1 MNPRKKCSAIKVL
14 LLVALLSPMAWAQA
28 AASIGSVTH
37 QSGPLFV
44 KKLDGSVRVLSV
56 NSVVEVGDT
65 LSTTDKGY
73 VQIRFSDDSQLTLQ
87 PDTVV
92 VLDKFAYDP
101 AVPAADDY
109 VLRLQRGGIQSDA
122 GKLGARSKERTV
134 LLTPV
139 ARVGLQSASVVVQYR
154 APQTPVASTAR
165 SSQQLAVWASGFESV
180 AMQSDNAVAF
190 AVSLMARYTQRL
202 AGAVA
207 WLESLSDSVA
217 SIFEAGTAQR
227 LAAVAP
233 ATGPGLSPG
242 LYVSVLDGMIVMSTP
257 TGTQK
262 FGAGQFGFIPNES
275 TPPVVLPQNPGVK
288 FTAPVSFS
296 APGTSGSAQSTM
308 SNTVDCEVR

>member
-1 MNPRKKCSAIKVL
+1 MNPRKRCSAIKAL
-14 LLVALLSPMAWAQA
+14 LLVVLLSPMAWAQA
-28 AASIGSVTH
+28 ATSIGSVTH

-87 PDTVV
+87 PNTVV

-134 LLTPV
+134 LLTPI

-180 AMQSDNAVAF
+180 AMQSDNVIAFIASVA
-190 AVSLMARYTQRL
+190 ARYTQRL
-202 AGAVA
+202 ADAAA
-207 WLESLSDSVA
+207 WLESTSDSV
-217 SIFEAGTAQR
+217 GTGAAQL

-233 ATGPGLSPG
+233 APVSGVAPG
-242 LYVSVLDGMIVMSTP
+242 LYTQVLDGGIIMSTP
-257 TGTQK
+257 GGTQK
-262 FGAGQFGFIPNES
+262 LGAGQFGFIPNES